1 MSNNRLGRWLN
12 SNAFVMINTKL
23 GSEKEV
29 LDEIRKIDEI
39 KESCIVYGIY
49 DIATKTGAD
58 SMDKLHEFV
67 TLVRLL
73 DKIRATITLILI
85 KEET

>member
-1 MSNNRLGRWLN
+1 MPM
-12 SNAFVMINTKL
+12 AFVMINTEL

-39 KESCIVYGIY
+39 KESCIVYGIH
-49 DIATKTGAD
+49 DIAAKIGAD
-58 SMDKLHEFV
+58 TMDKLNEIV
-67 TLVRLL
+67 TWVRSL

-85 KEET
+85 EEEK

>member
-1 MSNNRLGRWLN
+1 MPM
-12 SNAFVMINTKL
+12 AFVMINTKL

-39 KESCIVYGIY
+39 KESCIVYGIH
-49 DIATKTGAD
+49 DIAAKIGAD
-58 SMDKLHEFV
+58 TMDKLNEIV
-67 TLVRLL
+67 TWVRSL

-85 KEET
+85 EEEK

>member
-1 MSNNRLGRWLN
+1 MPM
-12 SNAFVMINTKL
+12 AFVMINTEL

-39 KESCIVYGIY
+39 KESCIVYGIH
-49 DIATKTGAD
+49 DIAAKIGAD
-58 SMDKLHEFV
+58 SLDKLNEIV
-67 TLVRLL
+67 TWVRSL

-85 KEET
+85 EEKK

>member
-1 MSNNRLGRWLN
+1 MPM
-12 SNAFVMINTKL
+12 AFVMINTEL

-49 DIATKTGAD
+49 DITVKIGAD
-58 SMDKLHEFV
+58 SMDKLNEVV
-67 TLVRLL
+67 TRVRSL
-73 DKIRATITLILI
+73 DKIRATVTLILI
-85 KEET
+85 KEKK

>member
-1 MSNNRLGRWLN
+1 MPM
-12 SNAFVMINTKL
+12 AFVMINTEL

-39 KESCIVYGIY
+39 KESCIVYGIH
-49 DIATKTGAD
+49 DIAVKIGAD
-58 SMDKLHEFV
+58 SMDKLNEIV
-67 TLVRLL
+67 TWVRSL

-85 KEET
+85 EEEK